1 MDKLVLLCYDDTNL
15 YNEELNA
22 IVTLSEITNIV
33 NAFLEKNL

>member
-15 YNEELNA
+15 YNEELNT